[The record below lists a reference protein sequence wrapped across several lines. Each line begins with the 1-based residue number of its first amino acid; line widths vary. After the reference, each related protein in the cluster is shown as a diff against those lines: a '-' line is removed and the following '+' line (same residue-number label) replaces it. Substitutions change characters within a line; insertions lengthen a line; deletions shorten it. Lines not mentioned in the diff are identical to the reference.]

1 MQSVQRI
8 ESFKLSVKSDLKSH
22 KGGNLRRPASASIK
36 ELFMNDNSKITAER
50 QTKIRSSVKKYIA
63 AGMTAAVFALCTV
76 IGAAGAGEPET
87 VDFETDIIPTETVA
101 AQTEI
106 ADEPAEDIEV
116 SETLTAQ
123 VAAFPSEKN
132 ISTDEDA
139 VSTSADESTEIASDE
154 VDSDIAETEAVTTS
168 EETAD
173 TDSDDLDEEIFDDED
188 SEAPTGSFVS
198 TEGAK
203 ASVPAVSAKSSPKSH
218 KADKAEVKIV
228 VPEMSS
234 EAPIQPETEAVTT
247 VSEDIAVTEE
257 AFADAPAAVNAVSRF
272 EVPDWLTLDENGVPT
287 EYVDTISG
295 KSCAYTADPGAL
307 MSTGKAVFQGYV
319 AVDPN
324 IIPYGSELYIVAD
337 DGEVYGYAIAADT
350 GYSVRQGHIVVD
362 LFMDEYNDCIQWGA
376 KNVTIYVLK

>member
-1 MQSVQRI
+1 
-8 ESFKLSVKSDLKSH
+8 
-22 KGGNLRRPASASIK
+22 
-36 ELFMNDNSKITAER
+36 MNDNSKITAER

-101 AQTEI
+101 TQTEI

-139 VSTSADESTEIASDE
+139 VSTSADESTEIASGE

-168 EETAD
+168 EETAG

-203 ASVPAVSAKSSPKSH
+203 ASVPAVSAKSSPKFH

>member
-1 MQSVQRI
+1 
-8 ESFKLSVKSDLKSH
+8 
-22 KGGNLRRPASASIK
+22 
-36 ELFMNDNSKITAER
+36 MNDNSKITAER

-168 EETAD
+168 ELLTQIPMILMKRYLMMRTRKLPQALLFPQRAQRQAFRQFPQ
-173 TDSDDLDEEIFDDED
+173 SQ
-188 SEAPTGSFVS
+188 AP
-198 TEGAK
+198 
-203 ASVPAVSAKSSPKSH
+203 SP
-218 KADKAEVKIV
+218 I
-228 VPEMSS
+228 
-234 EAPIQPETEAVTT
+234 
-247 VSEDIAVTEE
+247 
-257 AFADAPAAVNAVSRF
+257 R
-272 EVPDWLTLDENGVPT
+272 LT
-287 EYVDTISG
+287 
-295 KSCAYTADPGAL
+295 
-307 MSTGKAVFQGYV
+307 
-319 AVDPN
+319 
-324 IIPYGSELYIVAD
+324 
-337 DGEVYGYAIAADT
+337 
-350 GYSVRQGHIVVD
+350 RQR
-362 LFMDEYNDCIQWGA
+362 
-376 KNVTIYVLK
+376 

>member
-1 MQSVQRI
+1 
-8 ESFKLSVKSDLKSH
+8 
-22 KGGNLRRPASASIK
+22 
-36 ELFMNDNSKITAER
+36 
-50 QTKIRSSVKKYIA
+50 
-63 AGMTAAVFALCTV
+63 MT
-76 IGAAGAGEPET
+76 
-87 VDFETDIIPTETVA
+87 
-101 AQTEI
+101 
-106 ADEPAEDIEV
+106 
-116 SETLTAQ
+116 
-123 VAAFPSEKN
+123 
-132 ISTDEDA
+132 
-139 VSTSADESTEIASDE
+139 
-154 VDSDIAETEAVTTS
+154 
-168 EETAD
+168 
-173 TDSDDLDEEIFDDED
+173 
-188 SEAPTGSFVS
+188 
-198 TEGAK
+198 
-203 ASVPAVSAKSSPKSH
+203 KSSPKSH
-218 KADKAEVKIV
+218 KADKSEVKIV

-247 VSEDIAVTEE
+247 VSEDIAVTEA
-257 AFADAPAAVNAVSRF
+257 AFADAPAAVKAVSRF

>member
-1 MQSVQRI
+1 
-8 ESFKLSVKSDLKSH
+8 
-22 KGGNLRRPASASIK
+22 
-36 ELFMNDNSKITAER
+36 MNDNSKITAEG

-87 VDFETDIIPTETVA
+87 VDLETDIIPTETVA
-101 AQTEI
+101 AQTEM

-132 ISTDEDA
+132 IGTDEDA
-139 VSTSADESTEIASDE
+139 VSTSADDSSDVTDEAASNE
-154 VDSDIAETEAVTTS
+154 ADSDIAETEAVITS

-173 TDSDDLDEEIFDDED
+173 TDSDDLDEEIFDDEN

-203 ASVPAVSAKSSPKSH
+203 ASVQAVSAKSSHKSH
-218 KADKAEVKIV
+218 KADKSEVKIV

-257 AFADAPAAVNAVSRF
+257 AFADAPAAVKAVSRF

-350 GYSVRQGHIVVD
+350 GYSVRQGHIIVD

>member
-1 MQSVQRI
+1 
-8 ESFKLSVKSDLKSH
+8 
-22 KGGNLRRPASASIK
+22 
-36 ELFMNDNSKITAER
+36 MNDKTKITAEG

-87 VDFETDIIPTETVA
+87 VDLETDIIPTETVA
-101 AQTEI
+101 AQTEM

-132 ISTDEDA
+132 IGTDEDA
-139 VSTSADESTEIASDE
+139 VSTSADDSSDVTDEAASNE
-154 VDSDIAETEAVTTS
+154 ADSDIAETEAVITS

-173 TDSDDLDEEIFDDED
+173 TDSDDLDEEIFDDEN

-198 TEGAK
+198 TDGAK
-203 ASVPAVSAKSSPKSH
+203 ASVQAVSAKSSPKSH
-218 KADKAEVKIV
+218 KADKSEVKIV

-247 VSEDIAVTEE
+247 VSEDIAVTEA
-257 AFADAPAAVNAVSRF
+257 AFADAPAAVKAVSRF

-350 GYSVRQGHIVVD
+350 GYSVRQGHIIVD

>member
-1 MQSVQRI
+1 
-8 ESFKLSVKSDLKSH
+8 
-22 KGGNLRRPASASIK
+22 
-36 ELFMNDNSKITAER
+36 MNDKTKITAEG

-87 VDFETDIIPTETVA
+87 VDLETDIIPTETVA
-101 AQTEI
+101 AQTEM

-132 ISTDEDA
+132 IGTDEDA
-139 VSTSADESTEIASDE
+139 VSTSADDSSDVTDEAASNE
-154 VDSDIAETEAVTTS
+154 ATSDIAETEAVITS

-173 TDSDDLDEEIFDDED
+173 TNSDDLDEEIFDDED

-203 ASVPAVSAKSSPKSH
+203 ASVQAVSAKSSPKSH
-218 KADKAEVKIV
+218 KADKSEVKIV

-247 VSEDIAVTEE
+247 VSEDIAVTAE
-257 AFADAPAAVNAVSRF
+257 AFADAPAAVKAVSRF
-272 EVPDWLTLDENGVPT
+272 EVPEWLTLDENGVPT

>member
-1 MQSVQRI
+1 
-8 ESFKLSVKSDLKSH
+8 
-22 KGGNLRRPASASIK
+22 
-36 ELFMNDNSKITAER
+36 MNDKTKITAEG
-50 QTKIRSSVKKYIA
+50 QTKIRCSVKKYIA

-87 VDFETDIIPTETVA
+87 VDLETDIIPTETVA
-101 AQTEI
+101 AQTEM

-132 ISTDEDA
+132 IGTDEDA
-139 VSTSADESTEIASDE
+139 VSTSADDSSDVTDE
-154 VDSDIAETEAVTTS
+154 AASDIAETEAVITS
-168 EETAD
+168 EETAV

-203 ASVPAVSAKSSPKSH
+203 ASVQAVSAKSSPKSH
-218 KADKAEVKIV
+218 KADKSEVKIV

-257 AFADAPAAVNAVSRF
+257 AFADAPAAVKAVSRF
-272 EVPDWLTLDENGVPT
+272 EVPEWLTLDENGVPT

-350 GYSVRQGHIVVD
+350 GYSVRQGHIIVD

>member
-1 MQSVQRI
+1 
-8 ESFKLSVKSDLKSH
+8 
-22 KGGNLRRPASASIK
+22 
-36 ELFMNDNSKITAER
+36 MNDKTKITAEG

-87 VDFETDIIPTETVA
+87 VDLETDIIPTETVA
-101 AQTEI
+101 AQTEM

-132 ISTDEDA
+132 IGTDEDA
-139 VSTSADESTEIASDE
+139 ISTSADDSSDVTDEAASNE
-154 VDSDIAETEAVTTS
+154 ADSDIAETEAVITS

-203 ASVPAVSAKSSPKSH
+203 ASVQAVSAKSSPKSH
-218 KADKAEVKIV
+218 KADKSEVKIV

-247 VSEDIAVTEE
+247 VSEDIAVTEA
-257 AFADAPAAVNAVSRF
+257 AFADAPAAVKAVSRF

>member
-1 MQSVQRI
+1 
-8 ESFKLSVKSDLKSH
+8 
-22 KGGNLRRPASASIK
+22 
-36 ELFMNDNSKITAER
+36 MNDKSKITAEG

-87 VDFETDIIPTETVA
+87 VDLETDIIPTETVA
-101 AQTEI
+101 AQTEM

-132 ISTDEDA
+132 IGTDEDA
-139 VSTSADESTEIASDE
+139 VSTSADDSSDVTDE
-154 VDSDIAETEAVTTS
+154 VASNEADSDIAETEAVITS

-203 ASVPAVSAKSSPKSH
+203 ASVQAVSAKSSPKSH
-218 KADKAEVKIV
+218 KADKSEVKIV

-257 AFADAPAAVNAVSRF
+257 AFADAPAAVKAVSRF
-272 EVPDWLTLDENGVPT
+272 EVPEWLTLDENGVPT

>member
-1 MQSVQRI
+1 
-8 ESFKLSVKSDLKSH
+8 
-22 KGGNLRRPASASIK
+22 
-36 ELFMNDNSKITAER
+36 MNDKTKITAEG

-63 AGMTAAVFALCTV
+63 AGMTAAAFALCTV

-87 VDFETDIIPTETVA
+87 VDLETDIIPTETVA
-101 AQTEI
+101 AQTEM

-132 ISTDEDA
+132 IGTDEDA
-139 VSTSADESTEIASDE
+139 VSTSADESADVTSDEAASDGT
-154 VDSDIAETEAVTTS
+154 DSDIAETEAVITS

-203 ASVPAVSAKSSPKSH
+203 ASVQAVSAKSSPKSH
-218 KADKAEVKIV
+218 KADKSEVRIV

-247 VSEDIAVTEE
+247 VSEDIAVTAE
-257 AFADAPAAVNAVSRF
+257 AFADAPAAVKAVSRF
-272 EVPDWLTLDENGVPT
+272 EVPEWLTLDENGVPT

>member
-1 MQSVQRI
+1 
-8 ESFKLSVKSDLKSH
+8 
-22 KGGNLRRPASASIK
+22 
-36 ELFMNDNSKITAER
+36 MNDNSKITAEG

-87 VDFETDIIPTETVA
+87 VDLETDIIPTETVA
-101 AQTEI
+101 AQTEM

-132 ISTDEDA
+132 IGTDEDA
-139 VSTSADESTEIASDE
+139 VSTSADDSSDVTDEAASNE
-154 VDSDIAETEAVTTS
+154 ADSDIAETEAVITS

-173 TDSDDLDEEIFDDED
+173 TDSDDLDEEIFDDEN

-203 ASVPAVSAKSSPKSH
+203 ASIQAVSAKSSPKSH
-218 KADKAEVKIV
+218 KVDKSEVKIV

-234 EAPIQPETEAVTT
+234 EAPIQPETDAVTT
-247 VSEDIAVTEE
+247 VSEDIAVTEA
-257 AFADAPAAVNAVSRF
+257 AFADAPAAVKAVSRF
-272 EVPDWLTLDENGVPT
+272 EVPEWLTLDENGVPT

-350 GYSVRQGHIVVD
+350 GYSVRQGHIIVD

>member
-1 MQSVQRI
+1 
-8 ESFKLSVKSDLKSH
+8 
-22 KGGNLRRPASASIK
+22 
-36 ELFMNDNSKITAER
+36 MNDNSKITAEG

-63 AGMTAAVFALCTV
+63 AGMTAAVFALCIV

-101 AQTEI
+101 TQTEI

-139 VSTSADESTEIASDE
+139 VSTSADESTEITSGE

-228 VPEMSS
+228 IPEMSS

-247 VSEDIAVTEE
+247 VSEDIAVSEE

>member
-1 MQSVQRI
+1 
-8 ESFKLSVKSDLKSH
+8 
-22 KGGNLRRPASASIK
+22 
-36 ELFMNDNSKITAER
+36 MNDNSKITAEG

-87 VDFETDIIPTETVA
+87 VDLETDIIPTETVA

-132 ISTDEDA
+132 IGTDEDA
-139 VSTSADESTEIASDE
+139 VSTSADDSADMTSDEVASDE
-154 VDSDIAETEAVTTS
+154 ASSDIAETEAVITS

-173 TDSDDLDEEIFDDED
+173 ANSDDLDEEIFDDED

-203 ASVPAVSAKSSPKSH
+203 ASVQAVSAKSSPKSH

-257 AFADAPAAVNAVSRF
+257 AFADAPAAVKAVSKF

-350 GYSVRQGHIVVD
+350 GYSVRQGHIIVD

>member
-1 MQSVQRI
+1 
-8 ESFKLSVKSDLKSH
+8 
-22 KGGNLRRPASASIK
+22 
-36 ELFMNDNSKITAER
+36 MNDKTKITAEG

-87 VDFETDIIPTETVA
+87 VDLETDIIPTETVA
-101 AQTEI
+101 AQTEM

-132 ISTDEDA
+132 IGTDEDA
-139 VSTSADESTEIASDE
+139 ISTSADDSSDVTDEVASDE
-154 VDSDIAETEAVTTS
+154 ATSDIAETEAVITS

-203 ASVPAVSAKSSPKSH
+203 ASVQAVSAKSSPKSH
-218 KADKAEVKIV
+218 KADKSEVKIV

-247 VSEDIAVTEE
+247 VSEDIAVTEA
-257 AFADAPAAVNAVSRF
+257 AFADAPEAVKAVSRF

-350 GYSVRQGHIVVD
+350 GYSVRQGHIIVD

>member
-1 MQSVQRI
+1 
-8 ESFKLSVKSDLKSH
+8 
-22 KGGNLRRPASASIK
+22 
-36 ELFMNDNSKITAER
+36 MNDKTKITAEG

-76 IGAAGAGEPET
+76 IGTAGAGEPET
-87 VDFETDIIPTETVA
+87 VDLETDIIPTETVA
-101 AQTEI
+101 AQTEM

-132 ISTDEDA
+132 IGTDEDA
-139 VSTSADESTEIASDE
+139 VSTSADESSDVTDE
-154 VDSDIAETEAVTTS
+154 VASNEADSDIAETEAVITS

-173 TDSDDLDEEIFDDED
+173 TDSDDLDEEIFDDEN

-203 ASVPAVSAKSSPKSH
+203 ASVQAVSAKSSPKSH

-257 AFADAPAAVNAVSRF
+257 AFADAPAAVKAVSRF

>member
-1 MQSVQRI
+1 
-8 ESFKLSVKSDLKSH
+8 
-22 KGGNLRRPASASIK
+22 
-36 ELFMNDNSKITAER
+36 MNDNSKITAEG

-87 VDFETDIIPTETVA
+87 VDLETDIIPTETVA
-101 AQTEI
+101 AQTEM
-106 ADEPAEDIEV
+106 ADESAEDIEV

-132 ISTDEDA
+132 IGTDEDA
-139 VSTSADESTEIASDE
+139 VSTSADDSSDVTSDE
-154 VDSDIAETEAVTTS
+154 AASNEADSDIAETEAVITS

-173 TDSDDLDEEIFDDED
+173 TDSDDLDEEIFDDEN

-203 ASVPAVSAKSSPKSH
+203 ASVQAVSAKSSPKSH

-257 AFADAPAAVNAVSRF
+257 AFADAPAAVKAVSRF
-272 EVPDWLTLDENGVPT
+272 EVPEWLTLDENGVPT

-350 GYSVRQGHIVVD
+350 G
-362 LFMDEYNDCIQWGA
+362 
-376 KNVTIYVLK
+376 

>member
-1 MQSVQRI
+1 
-8 ESFKLSVKSDLKSH
+8 
-22 KGGNLRRPASASIK
+22 
-36 ELFMNDNSKITAER
+36 MNDKTKITAEG

-87 VDFETDIIPTETVA
+87 VDLETDIIPTETVA
-101 AQTEI
+101 AQTEM

-132 ISTDEDA
+132 IGTDEDA
-139 VSTSADESTEIASDE
+139 VSTSADDSSDVTDEAASNE
-154 VDSDIAETEAVTTS
+154 ADSDIAETEAVITS

-173 TDSDDLDEEIFDDED
+173 TNSDDLDEEIFDDED

-203 ASVPAVSAKSSPKSH
+203 ASVQAVSAKSSPKSH
-218 KADKAEVKIV
+218 KADKSEVKIV

-257 AFADAPAAVNAVSRF
+257 AFADAPAAVKAVSRF

>member
-1 MQSVQRI
+1 
-8 ESFKLSVKSDLKSH
+8 
-22 KGGNLRRPASASIK
+22 
-36 ELFMNDNSKITAER
+36 MNDNSKITAER

-106 ADEPAEDIEV
+106 ADEPAEDIEG

-139 VSTSADESTEIASDE
+139 VSTSTDESTEIASGE

-257 AFADAPAAVNAVSRF
+257 AFADAPAAVKAVSRF

-350 GYSVRQGHIVVD
+350 GYSVRQGHIIVD

>member
-1 MQSVQRI
+1 
-8 ESFKLSVKSDLKSH
+8 
-22 KGGNLRRPASASIK
+22 
-36 ELFMNDNSKITAER
+36 MNDNSKKTAEG

-139 VSTSADESTEIASDE
+139 VSTSADESTEIASGE

-198 TEGAK
+198 TGGAK

-247 VSEDIAVTEE
+247 VPEDIAVTEE

>member
-1 MQSVQRI
+1 
-8 ESFKLSVKSDLKSH
+8 
-22 KGGNLRRPASASIK
+22 
-36 ELFMNDNSKITAER
+36 MNDNFKITAEG

-87 VDFETDIIPTETVA
+87 VDLETDIIPTETVA
-101 AQTEI
+101 AQTEM

-132 ISTDEDA
+132 IGTDEDA
-139 VSTSADESTEIASDE
+139 VSTSADDSSDVTDEAASDE
-154 VDSDIAETEAVTTS
+154 VASDIAETEAVITS

-173 TDSDDLDEEIFDDED
+173 TDSDDLDEEIFDDEN

-203 ASVPAVSAKSSPKSH
+203 ASVQAVSAKSSPKSH

-257 AFADAPAAVNAVSRF
+257 AFADAPAAVKAVSRF
-272 EVPDWLTLDENGVPT
+272 EVPEWLTLDENGVPT

>member
-1 MQSVQRI
+1 
-8 ESFKLSVKSDLKSH
+8 
-22 KGGNLRRPASASIK
+22 
-36 ELFMNDNSKITAER
+36 MNDNSKITAEG

-87 VDFETDIIPTETVA
+87 VDLETDIIPTETVA
-101 AQTEI
+101 AQTEM

-132 ISTDEDA
+132 IGTDEDA
-139 VSTSADESTEIASDE
+139 VSTSADDSADVTDE
-154 VDSDIAETEAVTTS
+154 AVSNEADSDIAETEAVITS

-173 TDSDDLDEEIFDDED
+173 TASDDLDEEIFDDEN

-203 ASVPAVSAKSSPKSH
+203 ASVQAVSAKSSPKSH
-218 KADKAEVKIV
+218 KADKSEVKIV

-247 VSEDIAVTEE
+247 VSEDIAVTEA
-257 AFADAPAAVNAVSRF
+257 AFADAPAAVKAVSRF

-350 GYSVRQGHIVVD
+350 GYSVRQGHIIVD

>member
-1 MQSVQRI
+1 
-8 ESFKLSVKSDLKSH
+8 
-22 KGGNLRRPASASIK
+22 
-36 ELFMNDNSKITAER
+36 MNDNSKITAEG
-50 QTKIRSSVKKYIA
+50 QTKVRSSVKKYIA

-87 VDFETDIIPTETVA
+87 VDLETDIIPTETVA
-101 AQTEI
+101 AQTEM

-132 ISTDEDA
+132 IGTDEDA
-139 VSTSADESTEIASDE
+139 VSTSADESTEITSGE

>member
-1 MQSVQRI
+1 
-8 ESFKLSVKSDLKSH
+8 
-22 KGGNLRRPASASIK
+22 
-36 ELFMNDNSKITAER
+36 MNDNSKITAEG

-87 VDFETDIIPTETVA
+87 VDLETDIIPTETVA
-101 AQTEI
+101 AQTEM

-132 ISTDEDA
+132 IGTDKDA
-139 VSTSADESTEIASDE
+139 ISTSADDSSDVTDEAASNE
-154 VDSDIAETEAVTTS
+154 ATSDIAETEAVITS

-173 TDSDDLDEEIFDDED
+173 TDSDDLDEEIFDDEN

-203 ASVPAVSAKSSPKSH
+203 ASVQAVSAKSSHKSH
-218 KADKAEVKIV
+218 KADKSEVKIV

-247 VSEDIAVTEE
+247 VSEDIAVTEA
-257 AFADAPAAVNAVSRF
+257 AFADAPAAVKAVSRF

-350 GYSVRQGHIVVD
+350 GYSVRQGHIIVD

>member
-1 MQSVQRI
+1 
-8 ESFKLSVKSDLKSH
+8 
-22 KGGNLRRPASASIK
+22 
-36 ELFMNDNSKITAER
+36 MNDKSKITAEG

-87 VDFETDIIPTETVA
+87 VDLETDIIPTETVA

-139 VSTSADESTEIASDE
+139 VSTSADESTEIASGE

-203 ASVPAVSAKSSPKSH
+203 ASVQAVSAKSSPKSH
-218 KADKAEVKIV
+218 KADKSEVKIV

-247 VSEDIAVTEE
+247 VSEDIAVTEA
-257 AFADAPAAVNAVSRF
+257 AFADAPEAVKAVSRF

-350 GYSVRQGHIVVD
+350 GYSVRQGHIIVD

>member
-1 MQSVQRI
+1 
-8 ESFKLSVKSDLKSH
+8 
-22 KGGNLRRPASASIK
+22 
-36 ELFMNDNSKITAER
+36 MNDKSKITAEG

-87 VDFETDIIPTETVA
+87 VDLETDIIPTETVA
-101 AQTEI
+101 AQTEM

-132 ISTDEDA
+132 IGTDEDA
-139 VSTSADESTEIASDE
+139 VSTSADESADVTSDEIASNE
-154 VDSDIAETEAVTTS
+154 ADSDIAETEAVITS

-173 TDSDDLDEEIFDDED
+173 TDSDDLDEEIFDDEN

-198 TEGAK
+198 TDGAK
-203 ASVPAVSAKSSPKSH
+203 ASVQAVSAKSSPKSH
-218 KADKAEVKIV
+218 KADKSEVKIV

-247 VSEDIAVTEE
+247 VSEDIAVTEA
-257 AFADAPAAVNAVSRF
+257 AFADAPEAVKAVSRF

-295 KSCAYTADPGAL
+295 KSCAYAADPGAL
-307 MSTGKAVFQGYV
+307 MSSGKAVFQGYV

-350 GYSVRQGHIVVD
+350 GYSVRQGHIIVD

>member
-1 MQSVQRI
+1 
-8 ESFKLSVKSDLKSH
+8 
-22 KGGNLRRPASASIK
+22 
-36 ELFMNDNSKITAER
+36 MNDNSKITAEG

-203 ASVPAVSAKSSPKSH
+203 ASVQAVSAKSSPKSH
-218 KADKAEVKIV
+218 KADKSEVKIV

-257 AFADAPAAVNAVSRF
+257 AFADAPAAVKAVSRF
-272 EVPDWLTLDENGVPT
+272 EVPEWLTLDENGVPT

-350 GYSVRQGHIVVD
+350 GYSVRQGHIIVD

>member
-1 MQSVQRI
+1 
-8 ESFKLSVKSDLKSH
+8 
-22 KGGNLRRPASASIK
+22 
-36 ELFMNDNSKITAER
+36 MNDNSKITAER

-257 AFADAPAAVNAVSRF
+257 AFADAHAAVNAVSRF

-295 KSCAYTADPGAL
+295 KSCAYTADPGADR
-307 MSTGKAVFQGYV
+307 K
-319 AVDPN
+319 
-324 IIPYGSELYIVAD
+324 
-337 DGEVYGYAIAADT
+337 
-350 GYSVRQGHIVVD
+350 SVV
-362 LFMDEYNDCIQWGA
+362 
-376 KNVTIYVLK
+376 

>member
-1 MQSVQRI
+1 
-8 ESFKLSVKSDLKSH
+8 
-22 KGGNLRRPASASIK
+22 
-36 ELFMNDNSKITAER
+36 MNDKTKITAEG

-76 IGAAGAGEPET
+76 IGAAGTGEPET
-87 VDFETDIIPTETVA
+87 VDLETDIIPTETVA
-101 AQTEI
+101 AQTEM
-106 ADEPAEDIEV
+106 ADEPAKDIEV

-132 ISTDEDA
+132 IGTDEDA
-139 VSTSADESTEIASDE
+139 VSTSADDSSDVTDE
-154 VDSDIAETEAVTTS
+154 VASNEADSDIAETEAVITS

-173 TDSDDLDEEIFDDED
+173 ADSDDLDEEIFDDED

-203 ASVPAVSAKSSPKSH
+203 ASVQAVSAKSSPKSH
-218 KADKAEVKIV
+218 KADKSEVKIV

-247 VSEDIAVTEE
+247 VSEDIAVTEA
-257 AFADAPAAVNAVSRF
+257 AFADAPAAVKAVSRF
-272 EVPDWLTLDENGVPT
+272 EVPEWLTLDENGVPT

-350 GYSVRQGHIVVD
+350 GYSVRQGHIIVD
-362 LFMDEYNDCIQWGA
+362 LFMDEYNDCSQWGA

>member
-1 MQSVQRI
+1 
-8 ESFKLSVKSDLKSH
+8 
-22 KGGNLRRPASASIK
+22 
-36 ELFMNDNSKITAER
+36 MNDKTKITAEG

-87 VDFETDIIPTETVA
+87 VDLETDIIPTETVA
-101 AQTEI
+101 AQTEM

-132 ISTDEDA
+132 IGTDEDA
-139 VSTSADESTEIASDE
+139 VSTSADDSSDVTDE
-154 VDSDIAETEAVTTS
+154 VASNEAASDIAETEAVITS

-173 TDSDDLDEEIFDDED
+173 TDPDDLDEEIFDDED

-203 ASVPAVSAKSSPKSH
+203 ASVQAVSAKSSPKSH
-218 KADKAEVKIV
+218 KADKSEVKIV

-234 EAPIQPETEAVTT
+234 EAPIQPETETVTT

-257 AFADAPAAVNAVSRF
+257 AFADAPAAVKAVSRF
-272 EVPDWLTLDENGVPT
+272 EVPEWLTLDENGVPT

-350 GYSVRQGHIVVD
+350 GYSVRQGHIIVD

>member
-1 MQSVQRI
+1 
-8 ESFKLSVKSDLKSH
+8 
-22 KGGNLRRPASASIK
+22 
-36 ELFMNDNSKITAER
+36 MNDNSKITAEG

-139 VSTSADESTEIASDE
+139 VSTSADESTEITSGE

-228 VPEMSS
+228 IPEMSS

-247 VSEDIAVTEE
+247 VSEDIAVSEE

>member
-1 MQSVQRI
+1 
-8 ESFKLSVKSDLKSH
+8 
-22 KGGNLRRPASASIK
+22 
-36 ELFMNDNSKITAER
+36 MNDNSKITAEG

-87 VDFETDIIPTETVA
+87 VDLETDIIPTETVA
-101 AQTEI
+101 AQTEM

-132 ISTDEDA
+132 IGTDEDA
-139 VSTSADESTEIASDE
+139 VSTSADDSSDVTDEAASNED
-154 VDSDIAETEAVTTS
+154 DSDIAETEAVITS

-203 ASVPAVSAKSSPKSH
+203 ASVQAVSAKSSPKSH
-218 KADKAEVKIV
+218 KADKSEVKIV

-247 VSEDIAVTEE
+247 VSEDIAVTEA
-257 AFADAPAAVNAVSRF
+257 AFADAPAAVKAVSRF
-272 EVPDWLTLDENGVPT
+272 EVPEWLTLDENGVPT

-350 GYSVRQGHIVVD
+350 GYSVRQGHIIVD

>member
-1 MQSVQRI
+1 
-8 ESFKLSVKSDLKSH
+8 
-22 KGGNLRRPASASIK
+22 
-36 ELFMNDNSKITAER
+36 MNDKTKITAEG

-87 VDFETDIIPTETVA
+87 VDLETDIIPTETVA
-101 AQTEI
+101 AQTEM

-123 VAAFPSEKN
+123 VAAYPSEKN
-132 ISTDEDA
+132 IGTDEDA
-139 VSTSADESTEIASDE
+139 VSTSADDSSDVTDE
-154 VDSDIAETEAVTTS
+154 VASNEADSDIAETEAVITS
-168 EETAD
+168 EGTAD
-173 TDSDDLDEEIFDDED
+173 TDSDDLNEEIFDDED

-203 ASVPAVSAKSSPKSH
+203 ASVQAVSAKSSPKSH
-218 KADKAEVKIV
+218 KADKSEVKIV

-257 AFADAPAAVNAVSRF
+257 AFADAPAAVKAVSRF
-272 EVPDWLTLDENGVPT
+272 EVPEWLTLDENGVPT

-350 GYSVRQGHIVVD
+350 GYSVRQGHIIVD

>member
-1 MQSVQRI
+1 
-8 ESFKLSVKSDLKSH
+8 
-22 KGGNLRRPASASIK
+22 
-36 ELFMNDNSKITAER
+36 MNDNSKITAER
-50 QTKIRSSVKKYIA
+50 QTKIRSSVKKYIV

-76 IGAAGAGEPET
+76 IGAAEAGEPET

-132 ISTDEDA
+132 ICTDEDA
-139 VSTSADESTEIASDE
+139 VSTSADESTEITSGE

>member
-1 MQSVQRI
+1 
-8 ESFKLSVKSDLKSH
+8 
-22 KGGNLRRPASASIK
+22 
-36 ELFMNDNSKITAER
+36 MNDNSKITAEG

-76 IGAAGAGEPET
+76 IGAAGAGGPET
-87 VDFETDIIPTETVA
+87 VDLETDIIPTETVA
-101 AQTEI
+101 AQTEM

-132 ISTDEDA
+132 IGTDEDA
-139 VSTSADESTEIASDE
+139 VSTSADDSSDVTDE
-154 VDSDIAETEAVTTS
+154 VASNEADSDIAETEAVITS
-168 EETAD
+168 EGTAD

-203 ASVPAVSAKSSPKSH
+203 ASVQAVSAKSSPKSH
-218 KADKAEVKIV
+218 KADKSEVKIV

-257 AFADAPAAVNAVSRF
+257 AFADAPAAVKAVSRF
-272 EVPDWLTLDENGVPT
+272 EVPEWLTLDENGVPT

-350 GYSVRQGHIVVD
+350 GYSVRQGHIIVD

>member
-1 MQSVQRI
+1 
-8 ESFKLSVKSDLKSH
+8 
-22 KGGNLRRPASASIK
+22 
-36 ELFMNDNSKITAER
+36 MNDNSKITAEG

-87 VDFETDIIPTETVA
+87 VDLETDIIPTETVA
-101 AQTEI
+101 AQTEM

-132 ISTDEDA
+132 IGTDEDA
-139 VSTSADESTEIASDE
+139 VSTSADDSSDVTDE
-154 VDSDIAETEAVTTS
+154 VASNEADFDIAETEAVITS

-203 ASVPAVSAKSSPKSH
+203 ASVQAVSAKSSPKSH
-218 KADKAEVKIV
+218 KADKSEVKIV

-234 EAPIQPETEAVTT
+234 EAPIQPETETVTT

-257 AFADAPAAVNAVSRF
+257 AFADAPAAVKAVSRF

>member
-1 MQSVQRI
+1 
-8 ESFKLSVKSDLKSH
+8 
-22 KGGNLRRPASASIK
+22 
-36 ELFMNDNSKITAER
+36 MNDNSKITAEG

-87 VDFETDIIPTETVA
+87 VDLETDIIPTETVA
-101 AQTEI
+101 AQTEM

-132 ISTDEDA
+132 IGTDEDA
-139 VSTSADESTEIASDE
+139 VSTSADDSSDVTDE
-154 VDSDIAETEAVTTS
+154 VASNEADFDIAETEAVITS

-173 TDSDDLDEEIFDDED
+173 TDSDDLDEEIFDDEN

-203 ASVPAVSAKSSPKSH
+203 ASVQAVSAKSSPKSH

-247 VSEDIAVTEE
+247 VSEDIAVTEA
-257 AFADAPAAVNAVSRF
+257 AFADAPEAVKAVSRF
-272 EVPDWLTLDENGVPT
+272 EVPEWLTLDENGVPT

-350 GYSVRQGHIVVD
+350 GYSVRQGHIIVD

>member
-1 MQSVQRI
+1 
-8 ESFKLSVKSDLKSH
+8 
-22 KGGNLRRPASASIK
+22 
-36 ELFMNDNSKITAER
+36 MNDNSKITAEG

-87 VDFETDIIPTETVA
+87 VDLETDIIPTETVA
-101 AQTEI
+101 AQTEM

-132 ISTDEDA
+132 IGTDEDA
-139 VSTSADESTEIASDE
+139 VSTSADDSFDVTDE
-154 VDSDIAETEAVTTS
+154 VASNEADSDIAETEAVITS

-198 TEGAK
+198 TDGAK
-203 ASVPAVSAKSSPKSH
+203 ASVQAVSAKSSPKSH
-218 KADKAEVKIV
+218 KADKSEVKIV

-257 AFADAPAAVNAVSRF
+257 AFADAPAAVKAVSRF
-272 EVPDWLTLDENGVPT
+272 EVPEWLTLDENGVPT

>member
-1 MQSVQRI
+1 
-8 ESFKLSVKSDLKSH
+8 
-22 KGGNLRRPASASIK
+22 
-36 ELFMNDNSKITAER
+36 MNDNSKITAEG

-87 VDFETDIIPTETVA
+87 VDLETDIIPTETVA
-101 AQTEI
+101 AQTEV

-132 ISTDEDA
+132 IGTDEDA
-139 VSTSADESTEIASDE
+139 VSTSADDSSDVTDEAASNE
-154 VDSDIAETEAVTTS
+154 ADSDIAETEAVITS

-203 ASVPAVSAKSSPKSH
+203 ASVQAVSAKSSPKSH
-218 KADKAEVKIV
+218 KADKSEVKIV

-247 VSEDIAVTEE
+247 VSEDIAVTEA
-257 AFADAPAAVNAVSRF
+257 AFADAPAAVKAVSRF
-272 EVPDWLTLDENGVPT
+272 EVPEWLTLDENGVPT

>member
-1 MQSVQRI
+1 
-8 ESFKLSVKSDLKSH
+8 
-22 KGGNLRRPASASIK
+22 
-36 ELFMNDNSKITAER
+36 MNDNSKITAEG

-139 VSTSADESTEIASDE
+139 VSTSADESTEIASGE
-154 VDSDIAETEAVTTS
+154 VDSDIAETEAVTAS

-257 AFADAPAAVNAVSRF
+257 AFADAPAAVKAVSRF